1 MPDVAKI
8 FDRESE
14 NWDADH
20 GPDSPRAFEFQARAK
35 YLRAV
40 CAHFKKPRVLDI
52 GCGTGRQLLD
62 LAGSISGGMGLDLSE
77 GMITQAREHA
87 RRSGADAIEFQT
99 GDAIAVRPEVL
110 GRFDLIMF
118 VGSLEHAPEPAGQ
131 LAAAGTLL
139 EPDGKLIVIM
149 PHPWNPSVFMG
160 RFSAVARE
168 GAPFRHL
175 TPRHLSRLAAQ
186 SGLQL
191 EVVSGL
197 PYRATNSVDRAI
209 RHRWPIVAGA
219 YVAQFRP
226 AVA

>member
-20 GPDSPRAFEFQARAK
+20 GPDSPRAFEFQARAA
-35 YLRAV
+35 YLRAL
-40 CAHFKKPRVLDI
+40 CETLGKPRVLDL

-62 LAGSISGGMGLDLSE
+62 LADLIDGGVGLDLFE
-77 GMITQAREHA
+77 GMIARAREHVV
-87 RRSGADAIEFQT
+87 RSGDETIDFQAD
-99 GDAIAVRPEVL
+99 DACAVRPEML
-110 GRFDLIMF
+110 GQFDLIMF
-118 VGSLEHAPEPAGQ
+118 VGSFEHAPAPAEQ
-131 LAAAGTLL
+131 LAAAVTLL
-139 EPDGKLIVIM
+139 EPSGKLVVIM

-160 RFSAVARE
+160 RFSTVARK
-168 GAPFRHL
+168 GVPFRHL
-175 TPRHLSRLAAQ
+175 TPRHLSRLAAR

-191 EVVSGL
+191 EMVNGL
-197 PYRATNSVDRAI
+197 PYRASNTVDRTI

-219 YVAQFRP
+219 YIAQFRP

>member
-20 GPDSPRAFEFQARAK
+20 GPDSPRALEFQARAK

-40 CAHFKKPRVLDI
+40 CESLEKPRVLDL

-62 LAGSISGGMGLDLSE
+62 LEGLIAGGMGLDLSE

-87 RRSGADAIEFQT
+87 RRSGADEIGFQA
-99 GDAIAVRPEVL
+99 GDAAAVRSDEL

-118 VGSLEHAPEPAGQ
+118 VGSLEHAPEPAEQ
-131 LAAAGTLL
+131 LKAAVRLL
-139 EPDGKLIVIM
+139 EPGGKLVVIM

-160 RFSAVARE
+160 RFSTVARD

-175 TPRHLSRLAAQ
+175 TPRQLSRLAAQ

-191 EVVSGL
+191 EVVKGL
-197 PYRATNSVDRAI
+197 PYRATNSVDLAI
-209 RHRWPIVAGA
+209 RHRWPVVAGA
-219 YVAQFRP
+219 YVAQFCP